1 MPKIYGFKL
10 FGVRGSKYALKH
22 DYQGKPINEDE
33 IREILSKEVPMLR
46 LDQEFLLANQLQIHQ
61 LIKCLDN

>member
-33 IREILSKEVPMLR
+33 IREILSKGSSDAAAGSGIP
-46 LDQEFLLANQLQIHQ
+46 FG
-61 LIKCLDN
+61 